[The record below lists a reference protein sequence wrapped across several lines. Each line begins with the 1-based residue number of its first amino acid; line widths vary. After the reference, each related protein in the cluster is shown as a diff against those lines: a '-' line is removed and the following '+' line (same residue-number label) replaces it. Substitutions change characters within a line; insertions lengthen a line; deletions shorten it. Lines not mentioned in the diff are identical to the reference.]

1 MGAHRLDC
9 RWPPRWP
16 HVTTAVSGSTRTLE
30 VRRLGRVPYGE
41 AVELQ
46 KQLVEERRTGVIPDT
61 LLLLEHPHV
70 ITRGVKARQVT
81 ANLRVSEAE
90 LAARQVELHDSGRG
104 GDITYHGPGQLV
116 GYPILDL
123 RPDRCD
129 VHAYVHD
136 LEEVIIRV
144 ARDFGVEAGR
154 IEKLSGVWVGD
165 RKLAAVG
172 IRISR
177 WITSHGFALNVGT
190 DLSYFDLIVP
200 CGITDKSVTSLAQLL
215 GHTPPMDDVEARV
228 VIRASPK
235 SSAPLSRRTDR
246 SRSSPAV
253 SLLHA
258 FSTPQNRCR

>member
-1 MGAHRLDC
+1 LRGRLKVVAVEVSANNHR
-9 RWPPRWP
+9 
-16 HVTTAVSGSTRTLE
+16 ATRTLE
-30 VRRLGRVPYGE
+30 VRRLGRVSYGE
-41 AVELQ
+41 AAELQ

-90 LAARQVELHDSGRG
+90 LSERQVELIDSGRG
-104 GDITYHGPGQLV
+104 GDVTYHGPGQLV

-165 RKLAAVG
+165 RKLAAIG

-177 WITSHGFALNVGT
+177 WITSHGFALNVDT
-190 DLSYFDLIVP
+190 DLAYFDLIVP

-215 GHTPPMDDVEARV
+215 GHTPPIDDVEARV
-228 VIRASPK
+228 VTRFAEVFG
-235 SSAPLSRRTDR
+235 AVE
-246 SRSSPAV
+246 PAY
-253 SLLHA
+253 
-258 FSTPQNRCR
+258 